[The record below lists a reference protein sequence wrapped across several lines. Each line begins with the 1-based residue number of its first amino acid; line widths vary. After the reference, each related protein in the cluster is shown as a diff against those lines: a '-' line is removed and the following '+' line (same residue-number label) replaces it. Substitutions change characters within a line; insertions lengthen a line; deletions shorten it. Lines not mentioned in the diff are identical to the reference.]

1 MLYWRIL
8 CCRCCAEA
16 VHVVWGE
23 SCLCCVG
30 RYCTVRCYGGAV
42 HAVLEESCSCSI
54 GGKMFKLSKWKFSHF
69 LLQDI
74 FHAVFEHPFS
84 RTTVHTELG

>member
-8 CCRCCAEA
+8 YCSCYAGA
-16 VHVVWGE
+16 VYVLLEE
-23 SCLCCVG
+23 SCVG
-30 RYCTVRCYGGAV
+30 RYTVQCTVRCYGGAV

-54 GGKMFKLSKWKFSHF
+54 GGKMFKLSKLKFSHF

-74 FHAVFEHPFS
+74 FQAVFEYAIP
-84 RTTVHTELG
+84 